1 MLRLGKQVN
10 VDCAE
15 TMLENLAAIV
25 LEGLKKQNGQNE
37 SQILAKSKTGI
48 IQDDDAVDR
57 MDIDDADSTPENA
70 SSSFVK
76 ITTIKLL
83 AYLLAKS
90 NFVSLI
96 ISLDISNAICRKPS
110 H

>member
-48 IQDDDAVDR
+48 I
-57 MDIDDADSTPENA
+57 
-70 SSSFVK
+70 
-76 ITTIKLL
+76 
-83 AYLLAKS
+83 
-90 NFVSLI
+90 
-96 ISLDISNAICRKPS
+96 
-110 H
+110 